1 MVIAHVRN
9 SEDELACVPQSNCTP
24 LARRVLRYAQLALVM
39 AALLVL
45 AACGPERGRSGGGD
59 LNAQTLS
66 IAQAFA
72 QDNDSAA
79 ATLSLQALDV
89 ANPMQWLVLQTET
102 AITEQPDTAD
112 TQALAKLAIALGSQ
126 SHEILNFGSR
136 TGIIPADDSA
146 AQRDQ
151 SIASVPAAQAVEAA
165 QATPVAVPTVAVIP
179 LEPVESASSGGSGS
193 EPNAG
198 SSSSGSPVQAEI
210 AAGGGLPTATPESVA
225 EPPTAT
231 PVSDPQVVA
240 STSMNV
246 RSGPGTAY
254 PIVNDMGAGE
264 LADIVAKNAQS
275 DWWQVKLSGDQLGW
289 VFAQLVETRGDLN
302 SIAVA
307 SDIPDPPAPTATPV
321 PVAAAPEEPAPQAD
335 APADDTQPAEE
346 AAPPA
351 SGGPD
356 FRVIE
361 KRLWNVYENGG
372 SLDGPTVTCGEK
384 RQLVVNV
391 VDANGNR
398 INGVAVQEVFGAQD
412 IEVTGAQGKGDGAVE
427 FILGRGQD
435 VRVIRDSDG
444 REVTSEVA
452 SGMVTQPA
460 GIPYETLIG
469 GQFCTDDASCKSFVD
484 APGCWGH
491 YSWTVTFQ
499 RNY

>member
-1 MVIAHVRN
+1 M
-9 SEDELACVPQSNCTP
+9 L
-24 LARRVLRYAQLALVM
+24 M
-39 AALLVL
+39 AALLIL
-45 AACGPERGRSGGGD
+45 AACGPERGHSDDGD

-72 QDNDSAA
+72 QDNDTAA
-79 ATLSLQALDV
+79 ATISLQSLDV

-102 AITEQPDTAD
+102 AIAEQPDAGD

-126 SHEILNFGSR
+126 SHDILDFGAQ
-136 TGIIPADDSA
+136 TGIVPSDDASA
-146 AQRDQ
+146 QQ
-151 SIASVPAAQAVEAA
+151 QNTASVPVAQAVVAA
-165 QATPVAVPTVAVIP
+165 QATPVALPTVAVIP
-179 LEPVESASSGGSGS
+179 LESAEAGPTADTTSESPPGSTASNVDVSAS
-193 EPNAG
+193 A
-198 SSSSGSPVQAEI
+198 SPAPDE
-210 AAGGGLPTATPESVA
+210 ATASGLPTATPESA
-225 EPPTAT
+225 SELPTAT
-231 PVSDPQVVA
+231 PVTDPQVVA

-254 PIVNDMGAGE
+254 PIVDDMGAGQA
-264 LADIVAKNAQS
+264 ADILATNAQA
-275 DWWQVKLSGDQLGW
+275 DWWQVQLSDDQVGW
-289 VFAQLVETRGDLN
+289 VYAQLVETRGDLN
-302 SIAVA
+302 NIAVA
-307 SDIPDPPAPTATPV
+307 SDIPDPPEPTATPV
-321 PVAAAPEEPAPQAD
+321 PVAAAPEEAAPEAD
-335 APADDTQPAEE
+335 ASTGESEPAAEE
-346 AAPPA
+346 APAA

-372 SLDGPTVTCGEK
+372 YLSGPTVTCGEK

-412 IEVTGAQGKGDGAVE
+412 IEVTGAQGKGDGVVE

-435 VRVIRDSDG
+435 VHVIRDSDG

-452 SGMVTQPA
+452 SGMVTEPA

-469 GQFCTDDASCKSFVD
+469 GQFCTDDASCKLFVD